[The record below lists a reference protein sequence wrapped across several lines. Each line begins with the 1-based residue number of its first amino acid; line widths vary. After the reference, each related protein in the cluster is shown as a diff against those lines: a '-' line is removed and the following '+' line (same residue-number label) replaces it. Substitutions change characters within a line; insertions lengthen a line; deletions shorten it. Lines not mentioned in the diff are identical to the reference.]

1 MTTLRYV
8 NDLGNGH
15 SGYINYGSINV
26 STASGTFINTK
37 QGGDAGSD
45 AFGRLRISSP
55 LTIFDSQQRYAQDSV
70 MSSSRLNGLRS
81 FKISI
86 DLT

>member
-15 SGYINYGSINV
+15 SGYIDYGSINV

-70 MSSSRLNGLRS
+70 WTTASGGSATTAYQTNES
-81 FKISI
+81 
-86 DLT
+86 